1 MGLQSCFACPLDHRK
16 LGIFW
21 WFPSKVSVFQP
32 LCWVSN
38 PLSLEPN
45 WSVIPQK
52 SPLPCQLQTPP
63 LPPVMTA
70 AGSILSQIIEI
81 QPCWL
86 IHSAYFSWPTKYIIC
101 VLDRM
106 SYRQFFPLLPFN
118 TQDLVTKLICIF
130 LSLPWACPWDCFNK
144 SYQGYILNVCPY
156 HFISESLGLFC
167 CCCWT
172 FNELF
177 NRYFCTKYLSVVS
190 WHVVQ
195 LTGTFSN
202 E

>member
-1 MGLQSCFACPLDHRK
+1 M
-16 LGIFW
+16 
-21 WFPSKVSVFQP
+21 
-32 LCWVSN
+32 SN

-45 WSVIPQK
+45 WSDIPQK

-63 LPPVMTA
+63 LPLVTTA

-106 SYRQFFPLLPFN
+106 SYRRFFFLLPFN

-130 LSLPWACPWDCFNK
+130 LSIAWECPWDCFNK
-144 SYQGYILNVCPY
+144 SYQEYILNVCPY
-156 HFISESLGLFC
+156 HLISESLGLFC
-167 CCCWT
+167 CCWILMSSLIDT
-172 FNELF
+172 FV
-177 NRYFCTKYLSVVS
+177 LSTWVLS
-190 WHVVQ
+190 SGI
-195 LTGTFSN
+195 LYN
-202 E
+202 